1 MSDIEKLE
9 SVYKSIIRAAE
20 DYRAE
25 AERPRRDDR
34 LFIDFTA
41 RSESF
46 ATVGEWLREMFPELK
61 GGE

>member
-9 SVYKSIIRAAE
+9 SVYKSIILAAE

-25 AERPRRDDR
+25 AEKPRRNEI
-34 LFIDFTA
+34 LSGEFAA

-46 ATVGEWLREMFPELK
+46 ATVGEWLREVVPELK

>member
-9 SVYKSIIRAAE
+9 SVYKSIILAAE

-25 AERPRRDDR
+25 AEKPRRDDR

-41 RSESF
+41 RAETF
-46 ATVGEWLREMFPELK
+46 AIIGEWLREVFPELK